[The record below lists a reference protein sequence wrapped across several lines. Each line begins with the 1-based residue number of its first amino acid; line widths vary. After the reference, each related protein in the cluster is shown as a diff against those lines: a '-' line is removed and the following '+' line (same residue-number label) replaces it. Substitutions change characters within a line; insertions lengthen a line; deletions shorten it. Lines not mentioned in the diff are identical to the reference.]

1 MSGSVLVAKAG
12 RSGWL
17 LLLSGL
23 QFQVRAAMPLLRDGP
38 CPLYRAIGKR
48 CSPPRE
54 STGWAAVDLA
64 ATGSPRR
71 FGTSPATQ
79 PERGTVLGTQ
89 AASSRRPGERSDAS

>member
-23 QFQVRAAMPLLRDGP
+23 QFQVRAVRPLLGDGP

-48 CSPPRE
+48 CPLQRE
-54 STGWAAVDLA
+54 STGWAAVELA

-71 FGTSPATQ
+71 FGTSPAPQ
-79 PERGTVLGTQ
+79 PDRGTVLCMQ
-89 AASSRRPGERSDAS
+89 AASSQRPGERSYAS